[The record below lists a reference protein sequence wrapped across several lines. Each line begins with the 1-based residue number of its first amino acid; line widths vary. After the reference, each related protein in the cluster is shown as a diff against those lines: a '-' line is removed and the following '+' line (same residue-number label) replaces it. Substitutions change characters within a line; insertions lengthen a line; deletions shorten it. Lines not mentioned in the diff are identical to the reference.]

1 MKKFRL
7 SVVLLTTATAISP
20 LSYGT
25 EPPAAAVMTKA
36 RQQAMTPRDALMR
49 LKEGNDRFVAARPV
63 HRNLLE
69 EARLTSAGQY
79 PYAAIVSCLDSRTAP
94 EQIFDQGIGDI
105 FCARVAGNVVN
116 NDIVGSL
123 EFACKVTGAKLIA
136 VVGHNSCGAV
146 KGAVDRVELGKLTGL
161 LEKIEPAVA
170 TAETQTGGTRS
181 SSDHALIERATVDN
195 VILQM
200 RTILHKSRILRE
212 MLEKGEIALVGGIQ
226 DLKTGRVT
234 LVKFKEAGSA
244 AH

>member
-1 MKKFRL
+1 M
-7 SVVLLTTATAISP
+7 
-20 LSYGT
+20 
-25 EPPAAAVMTKA
+25 
-36 RQQAMTPRDALMR
+36 
-49 LKEGNDRFVAARPV
+49 
-63 HRNLLE
+63 
-69 EARLTSAGQY
+69 
-79 PYAAIVSCLDSRTAP
+79 DSRTAP

-181 SSDHALIERATVDN
+181 SSDHALVERATVDN
-195 VILQM
+195 V
-200 RTILHKSRILRE
+200 ILHKSRILRE
-212 MLEKGEIALVGGIQ
+212 MLDKGEIALVGGIQ

-234 LVKFKEAGSA
+234 LVKLKAAGAA